1 MKNNPHKS
9 RTPAEDAARIA
20 AADRRLREIAARD
33 AEREQQ
39 DQPSDS
45 QKPSIH

>member
-1 MKNNPHKS
+1 MTNKKP
-9 RTPAEDAARIA
+9 RTLAEDAACIA

-39 DQPSDS
+39 DQSSDS
-45 QKPSIH
+45 KKPAVH